1 MSDYLFDPAP
11 ISEETRDRVREFVEK
26 WQGKTGSEEA
36 NFQPFFGEL
45 CAALGVEPPGLKTDG
60 DDDYCYEKPV
70 KMVLPSGRA
79 KTGKIDVFKKGCF
92 LLEAKMAGE
101 SQNKRG
107 TNAHRKYMKGAF
119 NQAIAYARALPEKPP
134 FVITCD
140 VGGAIDI
147 WQGFSESWVGTF
159 ADYGD
164 YESRRRIPLADLC
177 KPEIIAL
184 FVDIFTNPQNRN
196 PERIA
201 ALVTREAAEPLAD
214 LARQMERQHGQDR
227 AGDIAEFLM
236 RCIFTMFAED
246 VALLRPGIFTEF
258 LKKCL
263 DAPTQFKPGIESFWR
278 LMDTGGEMPMEGQI
292 LHFNGHL
299 FENAIAF
306 DLSREQIETLLA
318 AAQKDWRKVEPA
330 IFGTLLERALDAR
343 ERKKLGAH
351 YTPRAYV
358 ERLVNPVVMEPLVER
373 WQLVQGEVEACLEK
387 SEAAKAQAT
396 QTRERNKAIAALE
409 AFLQELQEVK
419 VLDPACGTGNFL
431 YVTMDLMKRL
441 EDEVLARLAD
451 ITGAAQLRLGLDQV
465 NPSQFLGIEINPR
478 AAAIADLVIWI
489 GYLQWHFRRYQD
501 TQPQTPILRAFG
513 NIECRDAVLAYDG
526 VEPDVDEKTGEVRTR
541 WGGGMMTHPVTGEEV
556 PDPSDRKVIYKY
568 LNPRPAEWPEADYI
582 VSNPPFLGNARMR
595 EILGDGYTESLRKS
609 YKNVP
614 NTIDFVMYWWNK
626 AADLVRQ
633 SKSISFGLI
642 TTNSITQHRLRCV
655 LDLHLTHRHPV
666 EIFFAVPDHPW
677 NDGDAAVRVA
687 MTAVQS
693 PKKLVAK
700 RLPRIGYI
708 EKKRNKSS
716 SLNSEKYEYK
726 VSPAQKICSDLQSGA
741 NIPGC
746 TTLQSNQL
754 LSSQG
759 FVLGGRGFLVNKSD
773 LKKLEKDVVFPFVTG
788 RYLVQKNELKY
799 AIDVNHLDLKE
810 LTTIHPNIYQFLAST
825 VKAERAVNNDAR
837 LRRQWWK
844 YRRSNSSIREGIE
857 NLDRYLATARTAKH
871 RVFTFLDSRFMSESE
886 VVMIFLEDSYYLG
899 VVSSQIHIAWSLA
912 AGSDLGGNTP
922 RYNHTLCFYKF
933 PFPDP
938 NDLQKQKI
946 RDLGEQLDRHRKQ
959 VQANHPDITITG
971 MYNLLEKIR
980 HKQPLTDKDREYND
994 RALVTTL
1001 QQIHDELDRAVFG
1014 AYNWD
1019 DLIPLWERQYDDAD
1033 AKEQL
1038 ENQILERLV
1047 KLNAERAEE
1056 ERNGFVR
1063 WLRPEYQA
1071 PEETVSQTSLDG
1083 IDTTTEA
1090 EIAPPEQQK
1099 WPTKFK
1105 DQLAAVRDLLRTQG
1119 GEWTE
1124 VQISAQF
1131 KGKKKQGAISQTLD
1145 ILENLGLIRQD
1156 ERDGQTVWYA
1166 AELQQTA

>member
-1 MSDYLFDPAP
+1 MSDDFFDPP
-11 ISEETRDRVREFVEK
+11 LISPETLDRVGEFVEK
-26 WQGKTGSEEA
+26 WQGRTGSEEA

-45 CAALGVEPPGLKTDG
+45 CTAIGVEPPGLKTDG
-60 DDDYCYEKPV
+60 ADAYCYEKPV
-70 KMVLPSGRA
+70 KMVLPGGRA
-79 KTGKIDVFKKGCF
+79 KTGKIDAFKRDCF
-92 LLEAKMAGE
+92 VLEAKMAGE
-101 SQNKRG
+101 TKNKRG
-107 TNAHRKYMKGAF
+107 TTAHRKYMKSAF
-119 NQAIAYARALPEKPP
+119 HQAIDYARALPEKPP
-134 FVITCD
+134 FIITCD
-140 VGGAIDI
+140 VGGAFDI

-164 YESRRRIPLADLC
+164 YESRRRVPLADLR
-177 KPEIIAL
+177 KPEVIAL
-184 FVDIFTNPQNRN
+184 FIDIFNNPQNRN

-201 ALVTREAAEPLAD
+201 ALVTREAAKPLAD
-214 LARQMERQHGQDR
+214 LARQLEHQHSQDR

-246 VALLRPGIFTEF
+246 VVLLRRGIFTEF
-258 LKKCL
+258 LGKCL
-263 DAPTQFKPGIESFWR
+263 DDPKQFKSGIESFWR
-278 LMDTGGEMPMEGQI
+278 LMDKGGEMAMEGKI

-306 DLSREQIETLLA
+306 DLSREQIETLLE

-330 IFGTLLERALDAR
+330 IFGTLLERALDTQ

-409 AFLQELQEVK
+409 GFLQELQEVN

-441 EDEVLARLAD
+441 EDEVLARLVD
-451 ITGAAQLRLGLDQV
+451 ITGVEQLRLGLNQV

-501 TQPQTPILRAFG
+501 TQPQTPVLRAFG

-526 VEPDVDEKTGEVRTR
+526 REPDVDEKTGEVRTR

-556 PDPSDRKVIYKY
+556 PDPSDQKVIYKY
-568 LNPRPAEWPEADYI
+568 LNPRPAEWPSVDYI
-582 VSNPPFLGNARMR
+582 ISNPPFIGNSRMR
-595 EILGDGYTESLRKS
+595 EVLGDGYTEAIRES
-609 YKNVP
+609 YKDVP
-614 NTIDFVMYWWNK
+614 DTVDFVMYWWH
-626 AADLVRQ
+626 
-633 SKSISFGLI
+633 KSAIYTKQKTLRFGLI
-642 TTNSITQHRLRCV
+642 TTNTITQAWQRKIV
-655 LDLHLTHRHPV
+655 EKHLSNNKIS
-666 EIFFAVPDHPW
+666 IFFAAPDHPW
-677 NDGDAAVRVA
+677 EQNGAAVRVA
-687 MTAVQS
+687 MTAVSKTSKVNLYQ
-693 PKKLVAK
+693 LLETK
-700 RLPRIGYI
+700 RS
-708 EKKRNKSS
+708 KSESKDPPES
-716 SLNSEKYEYK
+716 SIQIT
-726 VSPAQKICSDLQSGA
+726 QKIVTRINSDLSDGVNIRKSQKLKSNIAISSKGMMLVGKGFLLAEEELHKFSRKDLDVIKPYVSGMGLIKTQAPRYVVDMFGINLEKASLEYPHLLQLIRDKVKPERYLNNRKSYRKNWWIFAEPRA
-741 NIPGC
+741 NIRP
-746 TTLQSNQL
+746 
-754 LSSQG
+754 
-759 FVLGGRGFLVNKSD
+759 
-773 LKKLEKDVVFPFVTG
+773 
-788 RYLVQKNELKY
+788 
-799 AIDVNHLDLKE
+799 AIN
-810 LTTIHPNIYQFLAST
+810 S
-825 VKAERAVNNDAR
+825 
-837 LRRQWWK
+837 LRR
-844 YRRSNSSIREGIE
+844 YIV
-857 NLDRYLATARTAKH
+857 TPRTTKH
-871 RVFTFLDSRFMSESE
+871 RFFKFLKSEFICESE
-886 VVMIFLEDSYYLG
+886 IILFALDDSFYLG
-899 VVSSQIHIAWSLA
+899 VMSSVVHIVWTLK
-912 AGSDLGGNTP
+912 AGGDLGGNTP
-922 RYNHTLCFYKF
+922 RYNNSVCFDPF

-946 RDLGEQLDRHRKQ
+946 RDLGEQLDLHRKH

-1001 QQIHDELDRAVFG
+1001 QQIHDELDRAVFA
-1014 AYNWD
+1014 AYGWD
-1019 DLIPLWERQYDDAD
+1019 DLIPLWERQYNDSE

-1056 ERNGFVR
+1056 ERNGIVR

-1071 PEETVSQTSLDG
+1071 PEQTARQISIDG
-1083 IDTTTEA
+1083 VDTATEA

-1099 WPTKFK
+1099 WPREFK
-1105 DQLAAVRDLLRTQG
+1105 EQLAAVRDLLLTQG

-1131 KGKKKQGAISQTLD
+1131 KGKKKKGAIAKTLD
-1145 ILENLGLIRQD
+1145 ILENLGLIRKD
-1156 ERDGQTVWYA
+1156 DHHGHTIWYA